1 MTRAT
6 VAMTIRKIPA
16 ETHRALKLRAI
27 KNGTSVEAEAR
38 AILNIALGSQSEL
51 NVGDELAK
59 IGREFAEELAEIDFD
74 SLRDKTPA
82 RFANFE

>member
-1 MTRAT
+1 MTAAT

-16 ETHRALKLRAI
+16 ETHRALKLRAA

-38 AILNIALGSQSEL
+38 AILDSALRPKGQL
-51 NVGDELAK
+51 KLGDELAK

-74 SLRDKTPA
+74 SLRDTTPA